1 MLSRA
6 RGYTSDVFQF
16 DFSTLLALMLA
27 AAVIGIW
34 YEGSRVRESANRI
47 AAEICRTQ
55 SLQLLDGTV
64 ALSALRPRI
73 DRTGLRI
80 ERTYAFD
87 YTAESVARSSGFIIM
102 LGHELQHVVLERG
115 GSP

>member
-1 MLSRA
+1 M
-6 RGYTSDVFQF
+6 FQF
-16 DFSTLLALMLA
+16 DFSTLLALMLL
-27 AAVIGIW
+27 AAVVGIW

-47 AAEICRTQ
+47 AAEICRRQ

-80 ERTYAFD
+80 ERTYVFD
-87 YTAESVARSSGFIIM
+87 YSAENVVRASGFIIM
-102 LGHELQHVVLERG
+102 LGHELQHAGLGRG
-115 GSP
+115 GGH